1 MRKLIAILM
10 ILALCC
16 AGCAMAEATETAK
29 GLKMQTQIED
39 GSFIIRVE
47 SDGDLGWVADDMAQ
61 DDSVVKLQ
69 SAETVDGDFVARYDA
84 TGDGDV
90 TVGLRHYIGIAC
102 DQASTWDLH
111 VENGAVTEV
120 TGGSQTMAPN
130 DEDFEPVLV
139 GEWLEVETQFTEMTV
154 EKNPERGF
162 DVEIASPLT
171 HGAYIFKTTVYY
183 DCDLDAFVYD
193 KGKFWEVP
201 ITDSE
206 EEAELGEAKVAGTTG
221 RIALVEDDGALKL
234 EWYDSERPDES
245 VLMEKFDAEAAAEAE
260 TAGDV
265 TYVCPDGELTF
276 NYDPNSFVIS
286 TEDFTDDEDMIV
298 LSFADES
305 WGEGYV
311 RIYLHELADGE
322 AFMDEGDIALVEET
336 FKTTVEKLD
345 TWGNFTNVYTY
356 TYAYEDG
363 TEDTL
368 FAAAVYD
375 AEDGE
380 EEYGLNVTIN
390 AMPLEDEAT
399 GMARS
404 DAISNIVDSL
414 QVLDD

>member
-1 MRKLIAILM
+1 M
-10 ILALCC
+10 
-16 AGCAMAEATETAK
+16 
-29 GLKMQTQIED
+29 
-39 GSFIIRVE
+39 
-47 SDGDLGWVADDMAQ
+47 
-61 DDSVVKLQ
+61 
-69 SAETVDGDFVARYDA
+69 
-84 TGDGDV
+84 
-90 TVGLRHYIGIAC
+90 
-102 DQASTWDLH
+102 
-111 VENGAVTEV
+111 
-120 TGGSQTMAPN
+120 
-130 DEDFEPVLV
+130 
-139 GEWLEVETQFTEMTV
+139 
-154 EKNPERGF
+154 
-162 DVEIASPLT
+162 
-171 HGAYIFKTTVYY
+171 
-183 DCDLDAFVYD
+183 
-193 KGKFWEVP
+193 
-201 ITDSE
+201 
-206 EEAELGEAKVAGTTG
+206 
-221 RIALVEDDGALKL
+221 
-234 EWYDSERPDES
+234 
-245 VLMEKFDAEAAAEAE
+245 
-260 TAGDV
+260 
-265 TYVCPDGELTF
+265 
-276 NYDPNSFVIS
+276 IS

-322 AFMDEGDIALVEET
+322 VFMDEGDIALVEET

-390 AMPLEDEAT
+390 AMPLDDEDA

>member
-1 MRKLIAILM
+1 MKKLIAILM
-10 ILALCC
+10 VLALCC
-16 AGCAMAEATETAK
+16 AGCAMAEATEAAEDAK
-29 GLKMQTQIED
+29 VNSLIEE
-39 GSFIIRVE
+39 GSFIIQVE
-47 SDGDLGWVADDMAQ
+47 TDGDMGWMADDMAQ
-61 DDSVVKLQ
+61 DDSVVKLYD
-69 SAETVDGDFVARYDA
+69 ADTLDGTFVARYDA

-90 TVGLRHYIGIAC
+90 TVCLRHYTGIAC
-102 DQASTWDLH
+102 DEAFGWDLH

-120 TGGSQTMAPN
+120 TGGSHTKAPD
-130 DEDFEPVLV
+130 DEEIDPTLV
-139 GEWLEVETQFTEMTV
+139 GHWLEDETQFTDMTI
-154 EKNPERGF
+154 EKNPERGW

-183 DCDLDAFVYD
+183 DCDVDAFVYD

-206 EEAELGEAKVAGTTG
+206 EEADLGEAKVAGTTG
-221 RIALVEDDGALKL
+221 RIAFVEDNGEVKL

-245 VLMEKFDAEAAAEAE
+245 VIFELAGDEAE

-322 AFMDEGDIALVEET
+322 KFMNEGDIALVEET

-345 TWGNFTNVYTY
+345 SWSNFTNVYTY
-356 TYAYEDG
+356 TYANEDG

-380 EEYGLNVTIN
+380 EEYGLNVTISVS
-390 AMPLEDEAT
+390 PLDDEDA

>member
-90 TVGLRHYIGIAC
+90 TVCLRHYTGIAC
-102 DQASTWDLH
+102 DEAFGWDLH
-111 VENGAVTEV
+111 VENGAVADV
-120 TGGSQTMAPN
+120 TGGFHTKAPD
-130 DEDFEPVLV
+130 DEEIDPTLV
-139 GEWLEVETQFTEMTV
+139 GHWLEDETQFTDMTI
-154 EKNPERGF
+154 EKNPERGW

-206 EEAELGEAKVAGTTG
+206 EEADLGEAKVAGTTG
-221 RIALVEDDGALKL
+221 RLAFVEDDGEVKL

-245 VLMEKFDAEAAAEAE
+245 VIFELAGDEAE

-345 TWGNFTNVYTY
+345 SWSNFTNVYTY
-356 TYAYEDG
+356 TYANEDG

-390 AMPLEDEAT
+390 AMPLDDEDAS
-399 GMARS
+399 MARS